1 MFKFCSSLGINRPPA
16 DVWAALIDFPNVPKW
31 ERGPVEVR
39 QVSPGPPGVGTRLV
53 ARRIF
58 AGRESLLES
67 VITEWDPGRSAT
79 MALTGGPLRGAR
91 ATYAVEPDGDARSVV
106 TYLGEGTLRM
116 PLALL
121 TPLMPVIGRA
131 VARRNLQ
138 RLKRML
144 ELAPPGMPA

>member
-1 MFKFCSSLGINRPPA
+1 M
-16 DVWAALIDFPNVPKW
+16 
-31 ERGPVEVR
+31 
-39 QVSPGPPGVGTRLV
+39 
-53 ARRIF
+53 
-58 AGRESLLES
+58 
-67 VITEWDPGRSAT
+67 
-79 MALTGGPLRGAR
+79 
-91 ATYAVEPDGDARSVV
+91 

>member
-1 MFKFCSSLGINRPPA
+1 MAFSFSSSQGIDRPAA

-67 VITEWDPGRSAT
+67 VITEWDPSRSAT
-79 MALTGGPLRGAR
+79 MALTGGPLRDVR
-91 ATYAVEPDGDARSVV
+91 VTYAVEPDGPAGSVV
-106 TYLGEGTLRM
+106 TFRGEGTLRM
-116 PLALL
+116 PLSWL
-121 TPLMPVIGRA
+121 TPLIPFIGRA

-138 RLKRML
+138 RLKGML
-144 ELAPPGMPA
+144 EA

>member
-1 MFKFCSSLGINRPPA
+1 MAFEFSCSLGVERPAA

-58 AGRESLLES
+58 VGRESLLES
-67 VITEWDPGRSAT
+67 VITEWIPGRSAT
-79 MALTGGPLRGAR
+79 MALTGGPLQEAR
-91 ATYAVEPDGDARSVV
+91 ATYAVEPKGEARSVV
-106 TYLGEGTLRM
+106 TYRGSGTLHM

-121 TPLMPVIGRA
+121 SPLMPFIGRS
-131 VARRNLQ
+131 VARRNLE
-138 RLKRML
+138 RLKQML
-144 ELAPPGMPA
+144 EA